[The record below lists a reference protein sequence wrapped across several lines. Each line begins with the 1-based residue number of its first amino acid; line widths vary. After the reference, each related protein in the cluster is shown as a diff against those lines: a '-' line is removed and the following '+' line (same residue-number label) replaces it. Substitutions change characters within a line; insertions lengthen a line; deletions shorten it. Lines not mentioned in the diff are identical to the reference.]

1 MYSNRA
7 QFETGRRIREIRRE
21 QEATQQQFSEN
32 IYITP
37 NFLSE
42 IENGKKGLS
51 CETLYNICESQKVS
65 ADYLLFGN
73 AKENKNNRPARGYDS
88 NNCKCRSYNF
98 RERAVF
104 PIYITPQY
112 SL

>member
-1 MYSNRA
+1 MYSSRI
-7 QFETGRRIREIRRE
+7 QFEIGRRIREIRHG
-21 QEATQQQFSEN
+21 QDATQQQFSED

-51 CETLYNICESQKVS
+51 CETLYNICESQNVS

-73 AKENKNNRPARGYDS
+73 TNGDNEIAPSETIIETASQMKSEELSVVIEYLSALKKMKE
-88 NNCKCRSYNF
+88 
-98 RERAVF
+98 
-104 PIYITPQY
+104 
-112 SL
+112 L